1 MAGLIDI
8 FRKRKQDN
16 LTSAIHG
23 IDEEQDNV
31 FNGYNGAA
39 VPDASADGDSS
50 ATGDAVV
57 ATDTKGI
64 PSATMDGS
72 KGGRGLS
79 ISSTSGTPFNAVFPN
94 NPNAVPPVDASLQG
108 NPVEPVLA
116 APAATSPDGMGT
128 SSSAEGN
135 AVTEPANASQGNEVN
150 NSATATQG
158 ESMNNLEESQNGGQV
173 SVAKKV
179 VKDDLSGMS
188 DADLVSRIEKIEQG
202 RDRLKGK
209 GMTDEQIDAI
219 LGDLHGELNSRKAKG
234 LEGNSAGNIVSGTP
248 GTVVSSD
255 VEKKGGS
262 DNLSNVDNNEE
273 TVADATK
280 RPPYEPEPLN
290 SWATTQQGNNLSN
303 TGNSSTTTD
312 PNSTTISTTTGSG
325 ANTDL
330 SKSGN
335 NTNVKVDKKA
345 NDSEIKSTEKSGNVD
360 SRQGYGSKIIK
371 LKDNT
376 PKGWPYA
383 EDGGQSGEST
393 GKDKATGRSNLDDYS
408 AKELEGLT
416 DEQKEQIKNGS
427 VLVVDKDGNKKV
439 VEGTPVLNER
449 QLTAEQGKKP
459 SSSTP
464 DILGTQKR
472 ARYGI
477 TGVNKDGEPGKG
489 EDWAKRVEELA
500 DIKEGDSAEMKKLK
514 RERAKLS
521 YEIENMPPFVPEEAV
536 YPDMPKKVKTDVN
549 YKRVLERIEQER
561 KDRGDDPETKAKRE
575 KAHRANL
582 VVASISDLLS
592 GAINLWG
599 AAHGAKSLD
608 LKSGVAKLEKKHKD
622 QIDEGLKIAE
632 QETKELEKAMKEDQD
647 YDKAVNDDALAE
659 YKEVCRQLR
668 ELTRARNTAG
678 QKQWDAKRAEL
689 MELLKSASRH
699 VDEQIKHE
707 NRKAINN
714 QRYGQE
720 MSKIAARGA
729 EQRKTKQTRGAGS
742 TVTHVSNGGSSGAGA
757 GSGGGAPAQ

>member
-1 MAGLIDI
+1 MGIFDRLRKGTGLT
-8 FRKRKQDN
+8 K
-16 LTSAIHG
+16 A
-23 IDEEQDNV
+23 EEQADV
-31 FNGYNGAA
+31 FRGMNGAP
-39 VPDASADGDSS
+39 VPDVSADGVDG
-50 ATGDAVV
+50 AVGDAQSVPV
-57 ATDTKGI
+57 AGVSPLQATDGKGTPENS
-64 PSATMDGS
+64 PSP
-72 KGGRGLS
+72 LS
-79 ISSTSGTPFNAVFPN
+79 SGTPFKDSFPN
-94 NPNAVPPVDASLQG
+94 LTDNPNASSPVDASLQG
-108 NPVEPVLA
+108 SPIQPVLA
-116 APAATSPDGMGT
+116 APVATSPTEVGT
-128 SSSAEGN
+128 SSSAAGN
-135 AVTEPANASQGNEVN
+135 TVTEPENASQGNVGN
-150 NSATATQG
+150 NSATVTQG

-179 VKDDLSGMS
+179 VSDDLSGMS
-188 DADLVSRIEKIEQG
+188 DADLASRIEKIEQG
-202 RDRLKGK
+202 RERLKKK

-219 LGDLHGELNSRKAKG
+219 LGDLHGELNGQKVKG
-234 LEGNSAGNIVSGTP
+234 LEGDAAGKLSGTP
-248 GTVVSSD
+248 GTVVSSG

-262 DNLSNVDNNEE
+262 GDLSNVDNNEE
-273 TVADATK
+273 TVADATM

-290 SWATTQQGNNLSN
+290 SLATTQQGNNLAN
-303 TGNSSTTTD
+303 TNNNSSTTTD
-312 PNSTTISTTTGSG
+312 HNSTTKDTTTGTG
-325 ANTDL
+325 DNADL

-335 NTNVKVDKKA
+335 NADVKGDKKA
-345 NDSEIKSTEKSGNVD
+345 NDGETKSKEKSGDVD
-360 SRQGYGSKIIK
+360 GRQGYGSKIIE

-383 EDGGQSGEST
+383 EDGGQSGETT
-393 GKDKATGRSNLDDYS
+393 GKDKAAGRSNLDDYS

-416 DEQKEQIKNGS
+416 DEQKEQIKNGG
-427 VLVVDKDGNKKV
+427 VLTIDKNGNKKV
-439 VEGTPVLNER
+439 VDGTPALNER
-449 QLTAEQGKKP
+449 QLTAEQNKKEGDVIK
-459 SSSTP
+459 TRE
-464 DILGTQKR
+464 Q
-472 ARYGI
+472 
-477 TGVNKDGEPGKG
+477 VNKEI
-489 EDWAKRVEELA
+489 ERLA
-500 DIKEGDSAEMKKLK
+500 DIKEGDSAELKKLK

-521 YEIENMPPFVPEEAV
+521 YQIENMPPFVPEEAV

-549 YKRVLERIEQER
+549 YKRVLERIEKER

-632 QETKELEKAMKEDQD
+632 QETKELEKAMKEDRD
-647 YDKAVNDDALAE
+647 FDKVVNDAALAE
-659 YKEVCRQLR
+659 YKEVLKQLR
-668 ELTRARNTAG
+668 EAVRARNTAG

>member
-31 FNGYNGAA
+31 FNGYNGVA

-50 ATGDAVV
+50 ATGEVPFVPVATAADDAAV
-57 ATDTKGI
+57 ATDTKGTTLAAI
-64 PSATMDGS
+64 HRGRGISSATMGGS

-79 ISSTSGTPFNAVFPN
+79 ISSTSGPPFNAVFPN
-94 NPNAVPPVDASLQG
+94 SPNAVPPVDASLQG
-108 NPVEPVLA
+108 SPVEPVLA
-116 APAATSPDGMGT
+116 APAATSPTEVST

-135 AVTEPANASQGNEVN
+135 AVTEPKNASQGNVGN
-150 NSATATQG
+150 NATVTQG
-158 ESMNNLEESQNGGQV
+158 DSMNNLEESQNGGQV

-179 VKDDLSGMS
+179 VRDDLSGMS
-188 DADLVSRIEKIEQG
+188 DADLASRIEKIEQG
-202 RDRLKGK
+202 RERLKGK
-209 GMTDEQIDAI
+209 GVTDEQIDAI
-219 LGDLHGELNSRKAKG
+219 LGDLHGELNGRKAKG
-234 LEGNSAGNIVSGTP
+234 SEGNAAGNIVSGTP
-248 GTVVSSD
+248 GTVVSSG

-262 DNLSNVDNNEE
+262 DNLSNVGNNEE
-273 TVADATK
+273 TVVDATK

-290 SWATTQQGNNLSN
+290 SWATTKQGNNLSN
-303 TGNSSTTTD
+303 TDNSSTTKDTTAGTD
-312 PNSTTISTTTGSG
+312 

-335 NTNVKVDKKA
+335 NTDVKVDKEA

-393 GKDKATGRSNLDDYS
+393 GKDKAAGRSNLDDYS

-449 QLTAEQGKKP
+449 QLTAEQNKKEGDVIK
-459 SSSTP
+459 TREQ
-464 DILGTQKR
+464 I
-472 ARYGI
+472 
-477 TGVNKDGEPGKG
+477 NKEI
-489 EDWAKRVEELA
+489 ERLA
-500 DIKEGDSAEMKKLK
+500 DIKEGDSAELKKLK

-521 YEIENMPPFVPEEAV
+521 YQIENMPPFVPEEAV

-647 YDKAVNDDALAE
+647 YDKAVNDAALAE
-659 YKEVCRQLR
+659 YKEVLKQLR
-668 ELTRARNTAG
+668 EAVRARNTAG

-689 MELLKSASRH
+689 QKRLESANRR
-699 VDEQIKHE
+699 VEEQAKYEH
-707 NRKAINN
+707 RKVINN

>member
-1 MAGLIDI
+1 MGWLSDRL
-8 FRKRKQDN
+8 RKRKQDN

-23 IDEEQDNV
+23 INEEQGNV
-31 FNGYNGAA
+31 FNGMHGAA
-39 VPDASADGDSS
+39 VPGASADGDSS
-50 ATGDAVV
+50 ATDDAAVV
-57 ATDTKGI
+57 TTPEGI
-64 PSATMDGS
+64 SPATMDGS
-72 KGGRGLS
+72 KGGLRTLHSSMDKNLS
-79 ISSTSGTPFNAVFPN
+79 LGAFSQTSLTPDIPSSQTA
-94 NPNAVPPVDASLQG
+94 DESLRRIQ
-108 NPVEPVLA
+108 A
-116 APAATSPDGMGT
+116 APAATSPTEVGT
-128 SSSAEGN
+128 SSSAAGN
-135 AVTEPANASQGNEVN
+135 TVTEPENASQGNVGN
-150 NSATATQG
+150 NSATVTQG

-179 VKDDLSGMS
+179 VSDDLSGMS
-188 DADLVSRIEKIEQG
+188 DADLASRIEKIEQG
-202 RDRLKGK
+202 RERLKGK
-209 GMTDEQIDAI
+209 GVTDEQIDAI
-219 LGDLHGELNSRKAKG
+219 LGDLHGELNGRKVVKG
-234 LEGNSAGNIVSGTP
+234 TDENPAAGKLSGTP
-248 GTVVSSD
+248 GTVVSSG

-262 DNLSNVDNNEE
+262 GDLSNVDNNEE

-290 SWATTQQGNNLSN
+290 SWATTQQGNNLAN
-303 TGNSSTTTD
+303 TNNNSSTTTD

-335 NTNVKVDKKA
+335 NVDVKEREKPKNGDVKPTKKRDDGKAEGDAKTTTTTTSATTNTTNTTTDTGDKGKAASGEVNADAVKKA
-345 NDSEIKSTEKSGNVD
+345 LENPQTTGEKVLGD
-360 SRQGYGSKIIK
+360 IIK
-371 LKDNT
+371 
-376 PKGWPYA
+376 
-383 EDGGQSGEST
+383 QST
-393 GKDKATGRSNLDDYS
+393 DDLS
-408 AKELEGLT
+408 
-416 DEQKEQIKNGS
+416 
-427 VLVVDKDGNKKV
+427 KDGKS
-439 VEGTPVLNER
+439 EPLPTLNER
-449 QLTAEQGKKP
+449 QLTAEQNKKEGDVIK
-459 SSSTP
+459 TREQ
-464 DILGTQKR
+464 I
-472 ARYGI
+472 
-477 TGVNKDGEPGKG
+477 NKEI
-489 EDWAKRVEELA
+489 ERLA
-500 DIKEGDSAEMKKLK
+500 DIKEGDSAELKKLK

-521 YEIENMPPFVPEEAV
+521 YQIENMPPFVPEEAV

-647 YDKAVNDDALAE
+647 YDKAVNDAALAE
-659 YKEVCRQLR
+659 YKEVLKQLR
-668 ELTRARNTAG
+668 EAVRARNTAG

-689 MELLKSASRH
+689 QKRLESANRR
-699 VDEQIKHE
+699 VEEQTKYEH
-707 NRKAINN
+707 RKAINN

>member
-31 FNGYNGAA
+31 FNGYNGVA

-50 ATGDAVV
+50 ATGDAAV

-64 PSATMDGS
+64 SSATMDGS

-94 NPNAVPPVDASLQG
+94 SPNAVPPVDASLQG
-108 NPVEPVLA
+108 SPVEPVLA
-116 APAATSPDGMGT
+116 APAATSPTKVST

-135 AVTEPANASQGNEVN
+135 AATEPKNASQGNVGN
-150 NSATATQG
+150 NSATVTQG
-158 ESMNNLEESQNGGQV
+158 DSMNNLEESQNGGQV

-179 VKDDLSGMS
+179 VRDDLSGMS
-188 DADLVSRIEKIEQG
+188 DADLASRIEKIEQG
-202 RDRLKGK
+202 RERLKGK
-209 GMTDEQIDAI
+209 GVTDEQIDAI
-219 LGDLHGELNSRKAKG
+219 LGDLHGELNGRKAKG
-234 LEGNSAGNIVSGTP
+234 LEGNAAGNIVSGTP
-248 GTVVSSD
+248 GTVVSSG

-273 TVADATK
+273 TVVDATK

-290 SWATTQQGNNLSN
+290 SWATTKQGNNLSN
-303 TGNSSTTTD
+303 TDNSSTTKDTTAGTD
-312 PNSTTISTTTGSG
+312 D
-325 ANTDL
+325 NTDL

-335 NTNVKVDKKA
+335 NVDVKEREKPKNGDVKPTKKRDDGKAEGDAKTTTTTTSATTNTTNTTTDTGDKGKAASGEVNADAVKKA
-345 NDSEIKSTEKSGNVD
+345 LENPQTTGEKVLGD
-360 SRQGYGSKIIK
+360 IIK
-371 LKDNT
+371 QSTDDLSKD
-376 PKGWPYA
+376 
-383 EDGGQSGEST
+383 
-393 GKDKATGRSNLDDYS
+393 DKSEPLPT
-408 AKELEGLT
+408 
-416 DEQKEQIKNGS
+416 
-427 VLVVDKDGNKKV
+427 
-439 VEGTPVLNER
+439 LNER
-449 QLTAEQGKKP
+449 QLTAEQNKKEGDVIK
-459 SSSTP
+459 TREQ
-464 DILGTQKR
+464 I
-472 ARYGI
+472 
-477 TGVNKDGEPGKG
+477 NKEI
-489 EDWAKRVEELA
+489 ERLA
-500 DIKEGDSAEMKKLK
+500 DIKEGDSAELKKLK

-521 YEIENMPPFVPEEAV
+521 YQIENMPPFVPEEAV

-647 YDKAVNDDALAE
+647 YDKAVNDAALAE
-659 YKEVCRQLR
+659 YKEVLKQLR
-668 ELTRARNTAG
+668 EAVRARNTAG

-689 MELLKSASRH
+689 QKRLESANRR
-699 VDEQIKHE
+699 VEEQTKYEH
-707 NRKAINN
+707 RKAINN

>member
-1 MAGLIDI
+1 MGI
-8 FRKRKQDN
+8 FDRLRKRKQDN

-39 VPDASADGDSS
+39 VPGASADGDSS
-50 ATGDAVV
+50 ATDDAAVV
-57 ATDTKGI
+57 TAPEGI
-64 PSATMDGS
+64 SPATMDGKEVVEDS
-72 KGGRGLS
+72 PSRLS
-79 ISSTSGTPFNAVFPN
+79 SGTPFNAVFPN
-94 NPNAVPPVDASLQG
+94 SPNAVPPVDASLQG
-108 NPVEPVLA
+108 NPVQPVLA
-116 APAATSPDGMGT
+116 ASTATSPTEVST
-128 SSSAEGN
+128 SSSATEN
-135 AVTEPANASQGNEVN
+135 AVTEPKNASQGNVGN
-150 NSATATQG
+150 NSATVTQG

-179 VKDDLSGMS
+179 VSDDLSGMS
-188 DADLVSRIEKIEQG
+188 DADLASRIEKIEQG

-209 GMTDEQIDAI
+209 GMTDAQIDAI
-219 LGDLHGELNSRKAKG
+219 LGDLHGELNGRKAKE
-234 LEGNSAGNIVSGTP
+234 LEGNAAAGKVSGTP

-255 VEKKGGS
+255 VEKEGGS
-262 DNLSNVDNNEE
+262 DNLSNTDNNDTT
-273 TVADATK
+273 TV
-280 RPPYEPEPLN
+280 
-290 SWATTQQGNNLSN
+290 GND
-303 TGNSSTTTD
+303 STTKD
-312 PNSTTISTTTGSG
+312 TTAGTGD
-325 ANTDL
+325 NTDL

-335 NTNVKVDKKA
+335 NGDAKVDEKT
-345 NDSEIKSTEKSGNVD
+345 NDGETKSKEKGGDVD

-383 EDGGQSGEST
+383 EDGSQSGEST
-393 GKDKATGRSNLDDYS
+393 GKDKVAGRSNLDDYS

-416 DEQKEQIKNGS
+416 DEQKEQIKNGD

-439 VEGTPVLNER
+439 VEGTPVINER
-449 QLTAEQGKKP
+449 QLTAEQNKKEGEVIK
-459 SSSTP
+459 TRE
-464 DILGTQKR
+464 Q
-472 ARYGI
+472 
-477 TGVNKDGEPGKG
+477 VNKEI
-489 EDWAKRVEELA
+489 ERLA
-500 DIKEGDSAEMKKLK
+500 DIKEGDSAELKKLK

-521 YEIENMPPFVPEEAV
+521 YEIENMPPFVPEEVV

-575 KAHRANL
+575 KAHKANL

-632 QETKELEKAMKEDQD
+632 QETKELEKAMKEDHD
-647 YDKAVNDDALAE
+647 YDKEAYENAVSV
-659 YKEVCRQLR
+659 YKEVLKQLR
-668 ELTRARNTAG
+668 EAVRARNTAG

-689 MELLKSASRH
+689 QKRLESANRR
-699 VDEQIKHE
+699 VEEQEKHE
-707 NRKAINN
+707 HRKAINN

-742 TVTHVSNGGSSGAGA
+742 TVTHVSNGG
-757 GSGGGAPAQ
+757 

>member
-1 MAGLIDI
+1 MGWLSD
-8 FRKRKQDN
+8 RLRERKQKN

-23 IDEEQDNV
+23 NNEEQDNV
-31 FNGYNGAA
+31 FDGYNGAA
-39 VPDASADGDSS
+39 VPGVSADGDSS
-50 ATGDAVV
+50 TTGDAVV

-64 PSATMDGS
+64 PSATMDG
-72 KGGRGLS
+72 KGVVEDSPSRLS
-79 ISSTSGTPFNAVFPN
+79 SGTPFNAVFPN
-94 NPNAVPPVDASLQG
+94 SLVSPNSAENPNAVPPVDASLQG

-116 APAATSPDGMGT
+116 APAATSSTEVGT

-135 AVTEPANASQGNEVN
+135 AATEPKNASQGNVGN
-150 NSATATQG
+150 NSATVTQG
-158 ESMNNLEESQNGGQV
+158 ESMNNSGSPEKGGQV

-179 VKDDLSGMS
+179 VSDDLSGMS
-188 DADLVSRIEKIEQG
+188 DADLASRIEKIEQG

-219 LGDLHGELNSRKAKG
+219 LGDLHGELNGRKAKG
-234 LEGNSAGNIVSGTP
+234 LEGNAAGNIVSGTP
-248 GTVVSSD
+248 GTVVSSG

-262 DNLSNVDNNEE
+262 GNLSNVDNNEE

-303 TGNSSTTTD
+303 TGNSSTTKDTTAGTD
-312 PNSTTISTTTGSG
+312 D
-325 ANTDL
+325 NTDL

-335 NTNVKVDKKA
+335 NTDVKVDKKA

-449 QLTAEQGKKP
+449 QLTAEQNKKEGDVIK
-459 SSSTP
+459 TREQ
-464 DILGTQKR
+464 I
-472 ARYGI
+472 
-477 TGVNKDGEPGKG
+477 NKEI
-489 EDWAKRVEELA
+489 ERLA
-500 DIKEGDSAEMKKLK
+500 DIKEGDSAELKKLK

-521 YEIENMPPFVPEEAV
+521 YQIENMPPFVPEEAV

-549 YKRVLERIEQER
+549 YKRVLERIEKER

-575 KAHRANL
+575 KAHKANL

-632 QETKELEKAMKEDQD
+632 QETKELEKAMKEDRD
-647 YDKAVNDDALAE
+647 FDKAVNDAALAE
-659 YKEVCRQLR
+659 YKEVLKQLR
-668 ELTRARNTAG
+668 EQTRARNTAG

-689 MELLKSASRH
+689 QKRLESANRR
-699 VDEQIKHE
+699 VEEQTKYEH
-707 NRKAINN
+707 RWYLNN
-714 QRYGQE
+714 QTHSQRSSE
-720 MSKIAARGA
+720 IAQRGN
-729 EQRKTKQTRGAGS
+729 EQRKTKQTKGAGS
-742 TVTHVSNGGSSGAGA
+742 TVTHVSNGSGAGA

>member
-1 MAGLIDI
+1 MGWLSD
-8 FRKRKQDN
+8 RLRERKQKN

-23 IDEEQDNV
+23 NNEEQGNV
-31 FNGYNGAA
+31 FNGMHGAA
-39 VPDASADGDSS
+39 VPGVSADGDSS
-50 ATGDAVV
+50 TTGDAVV

-64 PSATMDGS
+64 PSATMDG
-72 KGGRGLS
+72 KGVVEDSPSRLS
-79 ISSTSGTPFNAVFPN
+79 SGTPFNAVFPN

-116 APAATSPDGMGT
+116 APVATSPTEVST
-128 SSSAEGN
+128 SSSATEN
-135 AVTEPANASQGNEVN
+135 AATEPKNASQGNVIN
-150 NSATATQG
+150 NSATVTQG
-158 ESMNNLEESQNGGQV
+158 ESMNNSGSPKNGGQE

-179 VKDDLSGMS
+179 VSDDLSGMS
-188 DADLVSRIEKIEQG
+188 DADLASRIEKIEQG

-219 LGDLHGELNSRKAKG
+219 LGDLHGELNGRKAKG
-234 LEGNSAGNIVSGTP
+234 LEGNATAGKVSGTP
-248 GTVVSSD
+248 GTVVSSG

-262 DNLSNVDNNEE
+262 GDLSNVDNNEE

-303 TGNSSTTTD
+303 TGNSSTT
-312 PNSTTISTTTGSG
+312 ISTTTGRG

-335 NTNVKVDKKA
+335 NVDVKEREKPKNGDVKPTKKRDDGKAEGDAKTTTTTTSATTNTTNTTTDTGDKGKAASGEVNADAVKKA
-345 NDSEIKSTEKSGNVD
+345 LENPQTTGEKVLGD
-360 SRQGYGSKIIK
+360 IIK
-371 LKDNT
+371 QSTDDLSKD
-376 PKGWPYA
+376 
-383 EDGGQSGEST
+383 
-393 GKDKATGRSNLDDYS
+393 DKSEPLPT
-408 AKELEGLT
+408 
-416 DEQKEQIKNGS
+416 
-427 VLVVDKDGNKKV
+427 
-439 VEGTPVLNER
+439 LNER
-449 QLTAEQGKKP
+449 QLTAEQNKKEGDVIK
-459 SSSTP
+459 TREQ
-464 DILGTQKR
+464 I
-472 ARYGI
+472 
-477 TGVNKDGEPGKG
+477 NKEI
-489 EDWAKRVEELA
+489 ERLA
-500 DIKEGDSAEMKKLK
+500 DIKEGDSAELKKLK

-521 YEIENMPPFVPEEAV
+521 YQIENMPPFVPEEAV

-575 KAHRANL
+575 KAHKANL

-632 QETKELEKAMKEDQD
+632 QETKELEKAMKEDRD
-647 YDKAVNDDALAE
+647 FDKAVNDAALAE
-659 YKEVCRQLR
+659 YKEVLKQLR
-668 ELTRARNTAG
+668 EAVRARNTAG

>member
-1 MAGLIDI
+1 MGLID
-8 FRKRKQDN
+8 FLKRERKVV
-16 LTSAIHG
+16 SPIHG
-23 IDEEQDNV
+23 MDEEQDNV

-39 VPDASADGDSS
+39 VPGASADGDSS
-50 ATGDAVV
+50 ATDDAAVV
-57 ATDTKGI
+57 TDTKGI
-64 PSATMDGS
+64 PPATMDGKEVVEDS
-72 KGGRGLS
+72 PSRLS
-79 ISSTSGTPFNAVFPN
+79 SGTPFNAVFPASTVF
-94 NPNAVPPVDASLQG
+94 PNSPYAAPPVDASLQG

-116 APAATSPDGMGT
+116 APAATSPTEVST
-128 SSSAEGN
+128 SSSAIGN
-135 AVTEPANASQGNEVN
+135 AVTEPKNASQGNVGN
-150 NSATATQG
+150 NSATVTQG
-158 ESMNNLEESQNGGQV
+158 ESMNNSGSPENGGQV

-179 VKDDLSGMS
+179 VRDDLSGMS
-188 DADLVSRIEKIEQG
+188 DADLASRIEKIEQG
-202 RDRLKGK
+202 REKLKKK
-209 GMTDEQIDAI
+209 GMTDAQIDAI
-219 LGDLHGELNSRKAKG
+219 LGDLHGELNGRKVVKVTDENPA
-234 LEGNSAGNIVSGTP
+234 AGKLSGTP
-248 GTVVSSD
+248 GTVVSSG

-262 DNLSNVDNNEE
+262 GDLSNVDNNEE

-290 SWATTQQGNNLSN
+290 SWATTQQGNNLAN
-303 TGNSSTTTD
+303 TNNNSSTTTD

-335 NTNVKVDKKA
+335 NADVKGDKKA
-345 NDSEIKSTEKSGNVD
+345 NDGGTKSKEKSGDVD
-360 SRQGYGSKIIK
+360 GRQGYGSKIIE

-383 EDGGQSGEST
+383 EDGGQSGETT
-393 GKDKATGRSNLDDYS
+393 GKDKAAGRSNLDDYS

-416 DEQKEQIKNGS
+416 DEQKEQIKNGG
-427 VLVVDKDGNKKV
+427 VLTIDKNGNKKV
-439 VEGTPVLNER
+439 VDGTPALNER
-449 QLTAEQGKKP
+449 QLTAEQNKKEGDVIK
-459 SSSTP
+459 TRE
-464 DILGTQKR
+464 Q
-472 ARYGI
+472 
-477 TGVNKDGEPGKG
+477 VNKEI
-489 EDWAKRVEELA
+489 ERLA
-500 DIKEGDSAEMKKLK
+500 DIKEGDSAELKKLK

-549 YKRVLERIEQER
+549 YKRVLERIEKER

-632 QETKELEKAMKEDQD
+632 QETKELEKAMKEDRD
-647 YDKAVNDDALAE
+647 FDKVVNDAALAE
-659 YKEVCRQLR
+659 YKEVLKQLR
-668 ELTRARNTAG
+668 EAVRARNTAG

>member
-1 MAGLIDI
+1 MGWLSD
-8 FRKRKQDN
+8 RLRERKQKN
-16 LTSAIHG
+16 LTSVNG
-23 IDEEQDNV
+23 INEEQDNV
-31 FNGYNGAA
+31 FDGYNGAA

-50 ATGDAVV
+50 ATGDAAV

-64 PSATMDGS
+64 SSATMDGS

-94 NPNAVPPVDASLQG
+94 SASFPNNPNAVPPVDASLQG
-108 NPVEPVLA
+108 SPVEPVLA
-116 APAATSPDGMGT
+116 APVATSPTEVGT

-135 AVTEPANASQGNEVN
+135 AVTGPKNASQGNEGD
-150 NSATATQG
+150 NSATVTQG

-179 VKDDLSGMS
+179 VSDDLSGVS
-188 DADLVSRIEKIEQG
+188 DADLASRIEKIEQG
-202 RDRLKGK
+202 RERLKGK
-209 GMTDEQIDAI
+209 GVTDEQIDAI
-219 LGDLHGELNSRKAKG
+219 LGDLHGELNGRKAKG
-234 LEGNSAGNIVSGTP
+234 LEGNATADKVSGTP
-248 GTVVSSD
+248 EAVVSSG

-273 TVADATK
+273 TVVDATK

-290 SWATTQQGNNLSN
+290 SWAATQQGNNLSN
-303 TGNSSTTTD
+303 TDNNSSTTTD
-312 PNSTTISTTTGSG
+312 HNSTTISTTTGSG

-335 NTNVKVDKKA
+335 NVDVKEREKPKNGDAKPTKKRDDGNAEGDSNTTTTTTSTTTNTTNTTTDTGDKGKAASGEVNADAVKKA
-345 NDSEIKSTEKSGNVD
+345 LENPQTTGEKVLGD
-360 SRQGYGSKIIK
+360 IIK
-371 LKDNT
+371 QSTDDLSKD
-376 PKGWPYA
+376 
-383 EDGGQSGEST
+383 
-393 GKDKATGRSNLDDYS
+393 DKSEPLPT
-408 AKELEGLT
+408 
-416 DEQKEQIKNGS
+416 
-427 VLVVDKDGNKKV
+427 
-439 VEGTPVLNER
+439 LNER
-449 QLTAEQGKKP
+449 QLTAEQNKKEGDVIK
-459 SSSTP
+459 TREQ
-464 DILGTQKR
+464 I
-472 ARYGI
+472 
-477 TGVNKDGEPGKG
+477 NKEI
-489 EDWAKRVEELA
+489 ERLA
-500 DIKEGDSAEMKKLK
+500 DIKEGDSAELKKLK

-521 YEIENMPPFVPEEAV
+521 YQIENMPPFVPEEAV

-647 YDKAVNDDALAE
+647 YDKAVNDAALAE
-659 YKEVCRQLR
+659 YKEVLKQLR
-668 ELTRARNTAG
+668 EAVRARNTAG

-689 MELLKSASRH
+689 QKRLESANRR
-699 VDEQIKHE
+699 VEEQTKYEH
-707 NRKAINN
+707 RKAINN